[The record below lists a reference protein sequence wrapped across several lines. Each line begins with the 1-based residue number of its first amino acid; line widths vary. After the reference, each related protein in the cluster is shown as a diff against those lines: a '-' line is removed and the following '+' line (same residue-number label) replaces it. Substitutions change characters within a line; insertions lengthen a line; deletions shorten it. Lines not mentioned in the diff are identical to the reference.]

1 MKSELIK
8 SIFYDDPDIQAY
20 FDAKEKEAIREWINS
35 IQLVKGDT
43 GEKGE
48 KGDTGERGEVGPQ
61 GERGLPITGPRGI
74 RGLQGEKGE
83 SIIGPKG
90 EAGEDGQDGKD
101 AEIDFDTFLEKIVTE
116 IKKKKLIDI
125 SNIKNADSFIFN
137 KTKYKFSELMH
148 GGGSTGGGSVVF
160 SYDISSQFD
169 GVATTFTLPT
179 YTSIL
184 SFTITGW
191 PPNGNLRPIVDFTTP
206 TNTTVAI
213 LTPAPV
219 SGSTGIILYI

>member
-1 MKSELIK
+1 MNSKLVKSV
-8 SIFYDDPDIQAY
+8 FYDDPDVQAY

-43 GEKGE
+43 GERGE
-48 KGDTGERGEVGPQ
+48 KGDQ
-61 GERGLPITGPRGI
+61 GEAGTPGI
-74 RGLQGEKGE
+74 QGMQGIQGEKGE
-83 SIIGPKG
+83 LG
-90 EAGEDGQDGKD
+90 ERGLQGFDGRDGKDGSNGIDGLNGKD

-116 IKKKKLIDI
+116 IKKKKLLDI

-169 GVATTFTLPT
+169 GIATTFTLPT

-219 SGSTGIILYI
+219 AGSTGIILYI